1 MRLNDLLRQAT
12 LRLTMLSGHDQGE
25 RVIRQFFTTDL
36 LDPSRYLSGGEV
48 VLTGLMWRRAP
59 ADSEVFATA
68 VARAGVSAVGA
79 GAAAFGGVPV
89 DVVEACA
96 RHGVP
101 VFEVPVEVS
110 FTAISDAIGAA
121 LRVEKA
127 TGLAA
132 IVNRH
137 RGLIAALTEDA
148 HLADLL
154 PSAAAEI
161 PCWVLSPTGQLVAGT
176 APIADELRTR
186 LARTFLTA
194 PQLPHVVG
202 VARNRRYSLFAAGAH
217 PGRRLGAWLFVCAG
231 DATTWNADRREAVD
245 GLLTLLSL
253 ERAHLDRQ
261 LHVERRVAALL
272 LQPLVSGAVPT
283 EIAARFE
290 ACHLDPDATFV
301 VLTAGTSDG
310 APDELALTVVEEV
323 VRPLAPSAAIAAVG
337 GEVHAVIPVD
347 PHRAGEGE
355 TTAVGPAAG
364 DAASA
369 GAGPVDV
376 VERIRLATRALT
388 PGLAGE
394 RFAVGLSAP
403 AHRVAALGRAVEEAH
418 HAYRYA
424 VTGQDQ
430 VAVVS
435 SAELSSH
442 ALLLASVPVEARR
455 AFHSRLLQ
463 PLAEYD
469 RAHDARL
476 VHTLD
481 MFLRCDGSWTR
492 TAMALHVHVNT
503 LRYRIQRVEQLTG
516 RKLHRFD
523 DRVDLYLALELQ
535 RH

>member
-1 MRLNDLLRQAT
+1 MRLSDLLGQAN
-12 LRLTMLSGHDQGE
+12 LKLTMLSGHGQGE
-25 RVIRQFFTTDL
+25 RVIQQFFTTDL

-48 VLTGLMWRRAP
+48 VLTGLMWRRVP
-59 ADSEVFATA
+59 EDSEVFATA

-89 DVVEACA
+89 DVVEACT

-127 TGLAA
+127 TNLTA

-161 PCWVLSPTGQLVAGT
+161 PCWVLSPTGRLVAGT
-176 APIADELRTR
+176 APIADDLRAR

-194 PQLPHVVG
+194 PQLPHVLG
-202 VARNRRYSLFAAGAH
+202 TARNRRYSLFAAGTR
-217 PGRRLGAWLFVCAG
+217 PGRRLGAWLFACAG
-231 DATTWNADRREAVD
+231 DATTWSSDRRQAVD
-245 GLLTLLSL
+245 GLLTLLTL
-253 ERAHLDRQ
+253 ERAHLDRH
-261 LHVERRVAALL
+261 LHVERRLAALL
-272 LQPLVSGAVPT
+272 IQPLVNGAPPG
-283 EIAARFE
+283 EIAARLE
-290 ACHLDPDATFV
+290 ACHLDPDATVV
-301 VLTAGTSDG
+301 VLTAGTSGG
-310 APDELALTVVEEV
+310 APDDLALTVVEEI

-347 PHRAGEGE
+347 PRSDDD
-355 TTAVGPAAG
+355 TA
-364 DAASA
+364 ST
-369 GAGPVDV
+369 GAGPTDV
-376 VERIRLATRALT
+376 VERIRQSTRALT
-388 PGLAGE
+388 PGLRGE
-394 RFAVGLSAP
+394 RIAIGLSAP
-403 AHRVAALGRAVEEAH
+403 AHHVATVNRAVEEAR

-455 AFHSRLLQ
+455 AFHQRLLH
-463 PLAEYD
+463 PLADYD
-469 RAHDARL
+469 RSHDARL

-492 TAMALHVHVNT
+492 TAKALHVHVNT
-503 LRYRIQRVEQLTG
+503 LRYRIQRIEQLTG
-516 RKLHRFD
+516 RRLHRFD

>member
-1 MRLNDLLRQAT
+1 MRLNDLLGRAN
-12 LRLTMLSGHDQGE
+12 LGLTMLSGHGQGE

-48 VLTGLMWRRAP
+48 VLTGLVWRRSP

-79 GAAAFGGVPV
+79 GAAAFGGVPL

-96 RHGVP
+96 RHDIP
-101 VFEVPVEVS
+101 VFEVPIEVS

-127 TGLAA
+127 DGLAA
-132 IVNRH
+132 TVHRH
-137 RGLIAALTEDA
+137 RGLIAALSEDA
-148 HLADLL
+148 PLADLL
-154 PSAAAEI
+154 PSAAAGI
-161 PCWVLSPTGQLVAGT
+161 SCWVLSPSGRLVAGT
-176 APIADELRTR
+176 SPITDDLRAR

-194 PQLPHVVG
+194 PQLPHVLG

-217 PGRRLGAWLFVCAG
+217 PGRRLGAWLFACAG
-231 DATTWNADRREAVD
+231 DATTWDSDRRQAVD
-245 GLLTLLSL
+245 GLLTLLTL
-253 ERAHLDRQ
+253 ERAHLDRH
-261 LHVERRVAALL
+261 LHVERRLAALL
-272 LQPLVSGAVPT
+272 LQPLVGGAAPA
-283 EIAARFE
+283 EIAARLE
-290 ACHLDPDATFV
+290 ACHLDPDDSFV
-301 VLTAGTSDG
+301 VLTAGG
-310 APDELALTVVEEV
+310 GGPDEQALTVVEEI

-337 GEVHAVIPVD
+337 GEVHAVIPV
-347 PHRAGEGE
+347 
-355 TTAVGPAAG
+355 GPRPDG
-364 DAASA
+364 DATADG
-369 GAGPVDV
+369 GAATIGDSRVDV
-376 VERIRLATRALT
+376 VERIRQSTRALT
-388 PGLAGE
+388 PGLRGE
-394 RFAVGLSAP
+394 RFAIGLSAP
-403 AHRVAALGRAVEEAH
+403 ADQVAALNRAVEEAR

-430 VAVVS
+430 VEVVS

-442 ALLLASVPVEARR
+442 TLLLASVPVEARR
-455 AFHSRLLQ
+455 AFHRRLLH

-469 RAHDARL
+469 RSHDARL

-481 MFLRCDGSWTR
+481 IFLRCDGSWTR
-492 TAMALHVHVNT
+492 TAKALHVHVNT